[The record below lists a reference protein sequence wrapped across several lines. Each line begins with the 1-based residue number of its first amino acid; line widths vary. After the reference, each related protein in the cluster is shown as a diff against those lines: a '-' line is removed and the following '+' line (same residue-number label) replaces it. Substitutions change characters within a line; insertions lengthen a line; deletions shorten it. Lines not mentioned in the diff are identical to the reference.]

1 MKELFKPKGKPLTP
15 EQVEE
20 IAQIKLSDLE
30 KAVKDGSP
38 RIKRFI
44 DGN

>member
-1 MKELFKPKGKPLTP
+1 MAQDTYKTTDKPLPP
-15 EQVEE
+15 EKVDE
-20 IAQIKLSDLE
+20 IAKIKLSDLE

-44 DGN
+44 DQ